1 VHFAID
7 LPISGE
13 YSDARVLAKLARL
26 AEDAGWDGCFVWD
39 HLLVEAGAPVAD
51 PWIALGAIAVATERI
66 KIGPLVTAL
75 FRRNPWKVAR
85 ETVTLDHLSR
95 GRLIVGVGAGSDTF
109 GEISMI
115 NGPQDA
121 RTRAEMLDE
130 GLAVITGLW
139 SGEQFSFSG
148 KHYRVEGTHFLPR
161 PVQIPRIPIWV
172 AGTWPKKPPFRRAA
186 RYDGVVPVIGDLKT
200 TIAPAQVRELIDFVR
215 RLRSEN
221 SHFDVAQFGATPGD
235 KRDIEIVSSYA
246 QAGVTWWLE
255 TIVPGRHSLAD
266 ARKRICVG
274 PPKIQATS
282 G

>member
-1 VHFAID
+1 MHFAID

-148 KHYRVEGTHFLPR
+148 KHYRVEGTRFLPR

-255 TIVPGRHSLAD
+255 TIVPGRHSLAY